1 MSQMFDLIKQ
11 NAVPAAVMRSAAK
24 GALSVPA
31 DEMIEILVYLTRNPI
46 FGQEAKMTL
55 AAWDEASALAAVSGP
70 APQEVLDYFW
80 AEQNRRPRLMPALIE
95 NPQVPEQ
102 ELVHAAAK
110 ASRELLTMMMASAR
124 VHASGAV
131 LRALLENARLLPLE
145 IERIRAAMGEGTHGE
160 EHEGHEHDPESE
172 AAHQSWHQ
180 EHAHEIAAEEGKAF
194 ELVGGEEEQEA
205 GQEPVQELVHDAA
218 HEADREPGSMTVE
231 EVKRRKAA
239 ARMSV
244 ADRKVSTLQR
254 IAKLNVA
261 ARVKLAFLGN
271 KEERSILIRDGSK
284 IVQNAVLSSPKLS
297 DPEVETFAAA
307 KNVQENVLR
316 EIAHKRRF
324 MKSYAVIRHLVNN
337 PRCPLDISL
346 PLVKNLLVTDL
357 KGLQTNKNVP
367 DTIRKVATKLY
378 KEKSTPPGQRPQ

>member
-1 MSQMFDLIKQ
+1 MFELIRQ

-24 GALSVPA
+24 GALSVSA
-31 DEMIEILVYLTRNPI
+31 AEMIEILVYLTRNPV

-80 AEQNRRPRLMPALIE
+80 SEQNRRPPLMPALIE
-95 NPQVPEQ
+95 NPQVPVQ
-102 ELVHAAAK
+102 ELERAAPA
-110 ASRELLTMMMASAR
+110 ASRELLDMMMASAR
-124 VHASGAV
+124 VQASASV
-131 LRALLENARLLPLE
+131 LRALIENPHLLPLE
-145 IERIRAAMGEGTHGE
+145 MERIKAALGAGEGQ
-160 EHEGHEHDPESE
+160 EGHDPDSE
-172 AAHQSWHQ
+172 AAHLNWFQ
-180 EHAHEIAAEEGKAF
+180 EHAVEIAAEEGKVYEF
-194 ELVGGEEEQEA
+194 VGGEEEE
-205 GQEPVQELVHDAA
+205 EPEHAPS
-218 HEADREPGSMTVE
+218 PGALTAE
-231 EVKRRKAA
+231 EVLKRKAA
-239 ARMSV
+239 ARQSV

-297 DPEVETFAAA
+297 DPEVETFASA

-316 EIAHKRRF
+316 EIARNRRF
-324 MKSYAVIRHLVNN
+324 MKSYPVIRHLVNN
-337 PRCPLDISL
+337 PRCPLDVGL
-346 PLVKNLLVTDL
+346 PLVKNLLVSDL
-357 KGLQTNKNVP
+357 KGLQTNKNVA

-378 KEKSTPPGQRPQ
+378 KEKSTKPGEH